1 MGRPALKQPPPADSL
16 HAKLR
21 VIEGPQKGRSF
32 RVLSSHALIGRSSGE
47 CDIFLDDP
55 YCSRKHALLVKDE
68 AEGFVLQRI
77 SKEAKLAVNKKNIE
91 KYKPLQ
97 NKDILTIGQT
107 KIKFETL
114 DPKKKSLP
122 AAALLKSPPL
132 RKQRAGSNAPSQSKK
147 SRLRMIIVIIVFA
160 GIYLFLSEQPPAGS
174 KAKEGIKM
182 RTEQDIESDIQE
194 VAQLEESL
202 KKEKKRMRSQDYKNA
217 QIAYIRGI
225 RDYRQGLFGR
235 ARESFRVCKTL
246 YPRHKL
252 CSGYLKKSQ
261 IKYEKLTQRNMVL
274 GKQYRKQNQ
283 FRQCAAS
290 FKTVM
295 TMMAYNTSHPLYK
308 EAVTNFRFC
317 SLQTQERY

>member
-1 MGRPALKQPPPADSL
+1 MGRPALKHEAASLL

-21 VIEGPQKGRSF
+21 IIEGPQKGRSF
-32 RVLSSHALIGRSSGE
+32 RVLSSHALIGRSQGE

-68 AEGFVLQRI
+68 DSGGFILQRI
-77 SKEAKLAVNKKNIE
+77 SKEAKLAVNKKSVE
-91 KYKPLQ
+91 KHKLLQ
-97 NKDILTIGQT
+97 NKDILTMGQT

-132 RKQRAGSNAPSQSKK
+132 RKKSSPPPAGKK
-147 SRLRMIIVIIVFA
+147 SSLRMVIVIIVFA
-160 GIYLFLSEQPPAGS
+160 FIYLFLSTEQPNNS
-174 KAKEGIKM
+174 KIKEGIKM
-182 RTEQDIESDIQE
+182 RTDQDIESDIQE
-194 VAQLEESL
+194 VAQLEEDL
-202 KKEKKRMRSQDYKNA
+202 KKEKKRMRSQSYKNA

-246 YPRHKL
+246 YPQHKL

-261 IKYEKLTQRNMVL
+261 IKYEKLAQRNMVL
-274 GKQYRKQNQ
+274 GKQYREQGQ
-283 FRQCAAS
+283 FRQCASS

-295 TMMAYNTSHPLYK
+295 TMMAYNSSHPLYK

-317 SLQTQERY
+317 DLQTQERY